1 MSISEYTTMTNLL
14 AGTDVTA
21 ANGTGGCGCGTC
33 AGSELVGL
41 ERTRFFARQLIGPDD
56 LTQDQ
61 TYFRDK
67 ARRHNR
73 LLHGWGIAC
82 GARVKA
88 GKNACEVVVEPGYV
102 LGPYG
107 DEIVIDKEI
116 TVDLCKEDPTG
127 AAADGCGSADPWCAD
142 VRVRRDSGQVMY
154 LAVRYSECDTRPVRV
169 AACGCVCDDTECEYS
184 RTRDSFELK
193 VLTELPSTYL
203 LFEDL
208 TPAAEILLLLRSF
221 ACIREPRACPPCPAS
236 PWVILADVELDAAGA
251 VTIDCASHRRY
262 VASFGDY
269 FFRCEAGGLSFP
281 LLGQFAK
288 ESTLVDTTA
297 YSLRVEEKAPP
308 AATVAAK
315 TGDGRWL
322 TIPGTFEVKPE
333 EKTLGE
339 VLAREGDRTLVDAS
353 SGQTMT
359 LREVYAAAGA
369 DPATKVT
376 SVADALAPLEGAKID
391 VAGLRVVRGTYDELI
406 DKHGL
411 ERLDQAH
418 GGSPA
423 AAGELPAH
431 TLRGVETDSAV
442 GKHIA
447 GKTVAEVAA
456 VPQETF
462 VAAATKGV
470 KVAQREAET
479 ERARQVWTAA
489 SRVAKLSSAWTS

>member
-1 MSISEYTTMTNLL
+1 MSIGVYTIAKDLL
-14 AGTDVTA
+14 AETDLTTA
-21 ANGTGGCGCGTC
+21 TGTGGCGCGTC
-33 AGSELVGL
+33 GGSELVGL

-88 GKNACEVVVEPGYV
+88 GKSACEVVVEPGYV

-107 DEIVIDKEI
+107 DEIVIDREV

-127 AAADGCGSADPWCAD
+127 AAAGGCGSADPWCAD
-142 VRVRRDSGQVMY
+142 VRVRRDAGQVMY
-154 LAVRYSECDTRPVRV
+154 LAVRYAECDTRPVRV
-169 AACGCVCDDTECEYS
+169 AACGCGCDDTECEYS

-193 VLTELPSTYL
+193 VLTELPSTYV
-203 LFEDL
+203 LFEKL
-208 TPAAEILLLLRSF
+208 TPTAEILLLLRSF
-221 ACIREPRACPPCPAS
+221 ACIGGPRACPPCPTS

-251 VTIDCASHRRY
+251 VTIDCARHRRY
-262 VASFGDY
+262 VASFGEY
-269 FFRCEAGGLSFP
+269 FFRCETEGVGFP
-281 LLGQFAK
+281 LLGQLAK
-288 ESTLVDTTA
+288 ESALVDTTE
-297 YSLRVEEKAPP
+297 YSLQVAEKAPP

-322 TIPGTFEVKPE
+322 TIPGTFEVQPG
-333 EKTLGE
+333 EKTLRE
-339 VLAREGDRTLVDAS
+339 VLAREGDRTLVDAT

-369 DPATKVT
+369 DPATKVS

-391 VAGLRVVRGTYDELI
+391 VAGLRVVRSAYDALF

-411 ERLDQAH
+411 ERLDQTH

-431 TLRGVETDSAV
+431 TLRGVETESVV
-442 GKHIA
+442 GKHLA

-462 VAAATKGV
+462 VAAATKGA
-470 KVAQREAET
+470 KEEQRATET
-479 ERARQVWTAA
+479 ERARQVWSAA
-489 SRVAKLSSAWTS
+489 SRVAKLAGAWTA